1 MLNFEGVT
9 TVSAVSVLLGGLSL
23 GIRHAFDADHLAAV
37 STIVCKRKN
46 LLSSLLIGGV
56 WGIGHTA
63 SLMLAGVGVILLNI
77 SIERYK
83 DILEFCV
90 ALMLIGLGA
99 NVLYKL
105 VRGGR
110 LHYHAHSHGSY
121 THIHPH
127 IHETRPE
134 PDPNSHHGLRLS
146 IRPLIIGMVHGL
158 AGSAALMLY
167 ILTAIKSTALAFG
180 YLIVFGIGSIGGMIL
195 MSMVLSL
202 PARFTTEHFK
212 RTHLA
217 VQVAAGLFSLGV
229 GLSMAYELGFN
240 GWLLR

>member
-1 MLNFEGVT
+1 MLDFESVT
-9 TVSAVSVLLGGLSL
+9 TISAVSILLGGLSI
-23 GIRHAFDADHLAAV
+23 GIKHAFDADHLAAV
-37 STIVCKRKN
+37 STIVSQRKN

-63 SLMLAGVGVILLNI
+63 SLLFAGICVILLNI
-77 SIERYK
+77 RIEGYGK
-83 DILEFCV
+83 TLEFFV

-105 VRGGR
+105 ARGGR
-110 LHYHAHSHGSY
+110 LHYHVHSHGPY

-127 IHETRPE
+127 IHENKPE

-167 ILTAIKSTALAFG
+167 VLSQIQSTALAFG
-180 YLIVFGIGSIGGMIL
+180 YIIVFGVGSIGGMMM
-195 MSMVLSL
+195 MSMALSL
-202 PARFTTEHFK
+202 PARFTAKHFK

-217 VQVAAGLFSLGV
+217 VQAAAGLFSIGI
-229 GLSMAYELGFN
+229 GLLLAYNLGFKE
-240 GWLLR
+240 GLLR

>member
-1 MLNFEGVT
+1 MLNFEGIT
-9 TVSAVSVLLGGLSL
+9 TASAVSTMLVGLGI

-37 STIVCKRKN
+37 STIVCDRKN

-77 SIERYK
+77 SIERYEK
-83 DILEFCV
+83 ILEFCV

-110 LHYHAHSHGSY
+110 LHYHVHSHGSY

-127 IHETRPE
+127 IHENRPE

-158 AGSAALMLY
+158 AGSAALML
-167 ILTAIKSTALAFG
+167 IVLASIKSTVLAFV
-180 YLIVFGIGSIGGMIL
+180 YIIVFGIGSIGGMML
-195 MSMVLSL
+195 MSIVLSL
-202 PARFTTEHFK
+202 PARYTAEHFK

-217 VQVAAGLFSLGV
+217 VQAAAGLFSLGF
-229 GLSMAYELGFN
+229 GLSLAYELGFKE
-240 GWLLR
+240 WLLR

>member
-1 MLNFEGVT
+1 MLYFEDVST
-9 TVSAVSVLLGGLSL
+9 ISAVSILLGGLSM
-23 GIRHAFDADHLAAV
+23 GIKHAFDSDHLAAV
-37 STIVCKRKN
+37 STIVCERKN

-77 SIERYK
+77 SIKRYEA
-83 DILEFCV
+83 ILEFCV

-110 LHYHAHSHGSY
+110 LHYHVHSHGSY
-121 THIHPH
+121 THVHPH
-127 IHETRPE
+127 IHENKPE

-158 AGSAALMLY
+158 AGSAALMLL
-167 ILTAIKSTALAFG
+167 ILTTVKSTALAFG
-180 YLIVFGIGSIGGMIL
+180 YIIVFGIGSIGGMML
-195 MSMVLSL
+195 MSMVLGL
-202 PARFTTEHFK
+202 PARFTAGHFK

-217 VQVAAGLFSLGV
+217 VQAAAGLFSLGV
-229 GLSMAYELGFN
+229 GLSLVYQLGFN
-240 GWLLR
+240 